1 MEDNT
6 PQQTEFQI
14 QAQWILDP
22 MVVPAAVNQM
32 LIQDGPPVDDGRSP
46 DGTYLTFGHLN
57 PPVAMEPLLG
67 SDGNPFPNA
76 ILPVVPVSRFLVS
89 RERLKSFHATLGR
102 YLEATDPST
111 R

>member
-1 MEDNT
+1 MSET
-6 PQQTEFQI
+6 MPPQVQFQI
-14 QAQWILDP
+14 QAQWVLDP
-22 MVVPAAVNQM
+22 LSVPAVVNQM
-32 LIQDGPPVDDGRSP
+32 LIQEGPPVENGMTP

-57 PPVAMEPLLG
+57 PPISMEPQPDPG
-67 SDGNPFPNA
+67 PDAFANT
-76 ILPVVPVSRFLVS
+76 ILPVVPVSRFFVS